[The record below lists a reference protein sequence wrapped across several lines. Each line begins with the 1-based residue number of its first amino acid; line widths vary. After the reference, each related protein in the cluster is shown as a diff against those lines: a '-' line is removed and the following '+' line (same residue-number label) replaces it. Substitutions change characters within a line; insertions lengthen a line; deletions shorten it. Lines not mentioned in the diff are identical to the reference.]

1 MECTICKEI
10 LSIDGSHQIDGKNY
24 CPGCADVS
32 SFADMCM
39 KENINSKVK
48 PKPQSQSQSESIS
61 KLKPTPSKQIIINYR
76 CIKCHK
82 DTSGNNC
89 QHCGHLSPLSN
100 PRRKK
105 I

>member
-1 MECTICKEI
+1 MECTICKQI
-10 LSIDGSHQIDGKNY
+10 LSTDSNHHIDGKDY

-32 SFADMCM
+32 SFADMVYTNENI
-39 KENINSKVK
+39 KLKISKKQNINSDIKL
-48 PKPQSQSQSESIS
+48 PKEI
-61 KLKPTPSKQIIINYR
+61 TINYR

-89 QHCGHLSPLSN
+89 QHCGYLSPLSN

>member
-1 MECTICKEI
+1 MECTTCKQI
-10 LSIDGSHQIDGKNY
+10 LTTDSNHQIDGKNY

-39 KENINSKVK
+39 KENSKSNLNFK
-48 PKPQSQSQSESIS
+48 PKENI
-61 KLKPTPSKQIIINYR
+61 KLPNKQIIINYR

-89 QHCGHLSPLSN
+89 QHCGYLSPLSN